1 MPSYAFKLYSS
12 SAGSGKTYTL
22 TKEYLSLVLVNPQL
36 YRHILAVTFTNKAT
50 EEMKGRII
58 SKLNELHQGEQSPLA
73 TELQALT
80 QLGPEGLQHRAGEVL
95 KTILHDYSRF
105 AVSTIDSFFQRVL
118 RSFAHDSLQRG
129 GYRIELDQ
137 EKVLE
142 ELTRMILL
150 DVGHDEALRDWLTK
164 YARSRIKDESSW
176 DFRKDLLNLASEIF
190 KEDFMKFEASLQ
202 PKLED
207 KAFVNTFLSQLKDI
221 EDEFEKTL
229 QAIGKRG
236 LAFMEQHGVQVADFS
251 YGETGVAGY
260 FTKMASG
267 KPTAPGSRILKAVED
282 PTSWYGKK
290 SPLKDQLQNAID
302 AGLYNMLVDGL
313 RYYSEN
319 ILRYNTAQEVKGFIY
334 GFGIL
339 SDITRKLQ
347 QYRDDNDVLLI
358 SDVARFLKEIIANN
372 DAPYIYEKVGA
383 TYQHYLIDEFQDTSA
398 FQWDNFKP
406 LMENSLGQG
415 KTNLIVGDVKQSIY
429 RWRGGDWTLLLR
441 KASEDLAPHPT
452 RRINLTDNW
461 RSKKNIIDFNN
472 AIFRQMPLYLQNKL
486 MDDVQKAEVDE
497 ATQQALIR
505 EAEQLSQAYADAY
518 QHFPASKKT
527 APIEQEGLVH
537 ITYFDRKEEN
547 EESGETTGWKEAAL
561 HRLPLLVEELQDKG
575 YTLGDIAFLVR
586 TGHEGSTVAQ
596 AMMDYKNRQ
605 GKPGYRYDVVSSEAL
620 YLGSSSAIK
629 LLIST
634 LRFMR
639 NAADKL
645 SAVYLVQEYRR
656 YVALPEL
663 CPEDLNPLF
672 GIEEG
677 TPAGLTDIQAYLVK
691 NLPEAFTTH
700 LPELSRLPL
709 FELTEALIRLFELN
723 KNKYEYAYL
732 QSFQD
737 AVLTYSRTEKTD
749 LSSFLQWWQEKGYKL
764 SVAVS
769 EGQDAI
775 RILTVHKSKGLQF
788 KIVVIPFCSWSL
800 DKNYSNTNILWG
812 SHAEKPFSMVERVP
826 VKYRS
831 ALLQSYFAKEFVTEK
846 VYTYLDSLNT
856 LYVALTR
863 AEAGLFLM
871 APRQAENKEG
881 YAVRSVSDLMASALR
896 TAETFQDED
905 KTYQDM
911 RPYWHEEDGIFN
923 LGGLPEPSEQKSSEG
938 HTLQLDQYLSSSWRE
953 KLTIKP
959 QAKEYFREEAAPQQ
973 RKINFPQL
981 VAGLLA
987 NLATPM
993 GLPEA
998 LDTLYF
1004 QGQVTHEERK
1014 QLEGMVQHILQQPEV
1029 ANWFGPHWQVRN
1041 APTLLSQSHG
1051 NCKPDRVLTQGQKL
1065 LAIKFVAEPTE
1076 NHKKGMKPLS
1086 MLFKKMGY
1094 QDITL
1099 LLYTTTTL
1107 QSILIP

>member
-1 MPSYAFKLYSS
+1 MSAYAFKLYSS

-22 TKEYLSLVLVNPQL
+22 TKEYLSLVLVNPHL

-58 SKLNELHQGEQSPLA
+58 SKLNDLRQGEQSPLA
-73 TELQALT
+73 TELQLLT
-80 QLGPEGLQHRAGEVL
+80 QLTPVGLQERAGAVL

-150 DVGHDEALRDWLTK
+150 DVGKDEALRDWLTK
-164 YARSRIKDESSW
+164 YARSRIQDESSW

-207 KAFVNTFLSQLKDI
+207 KAFVNTFLAELKAI
-221 EDEFEKTL
+221 EDKFESTL

-236 LAFMEQHGVQVADFS
+236 LAFMDQHGVHVTDFS
-251 YGETGVAGY
+251 YGESGVAGY

-267 KPTAPGSRILKAVED
+267 KPSAPGSRVLNAVDNPEN
-282 PTSWYGKK
+282 WYGKK
-290 SPLKDQLQNAID
+290 SPLKDQLHAVVTS
-302 AGLYNMLVDGL
+302 GLHDILIEGL
-313 RYYSEN
+313 RYFSEN
-319 ILRYNTAQEVKGFIY
+319 ILRYNTTKEVKSFIY

-358 SDVARFLKEIIANN
+358 SDVARFLKDIIANN

-383 TYQHYLIDEFQDTSA
+383 TYQHYLIDEFQDTST
-398 FQWDNFKP
+398 FQWDNFRP
-406 LMENSLGQG
+406 LIENSLGQG
-415 KTNLIVGDVKQSIY
+415 NTNLIVGDVKQSIY

-452 RRINLTDNW
+452 TRINLTDNW
-461 RSKKNIIDFNN
+461 RSKKNVIDFNN
-472 AIFRQMPLYLQNKL
+472 AIFRQMPLYLQEKL
-486 MDDVQKAEVDE
+486 MEDVNKAEVDE
-497 ATQQALIR
+497 STQKALVQ
-505 EAEQLSQAYADAY
+505 EAEQLGQAYADAY
-518 QHFPASKKT
+518 QHFPASKKQSN
-527 APIEQEGLVH
+527 PEQDGLVH
-537 ITYFDRKEEN
+537 ITYFDRKDEN

-561 HRLPLLVEELQDKG
+561 QRIPVLVEELQDKG
-575 YTLGDIAFLVR
+575 YSLGDIAFLVR
-586 TGHEGSTVAQ
+586 TGSEGSAVAQ
-596 AMMDYKNRQ
+596 AMMDYKNLR
-605 GKPGYRYDVVSSEAL
+605 GKQGYRYDVVSSEAL
-620 YLGSSSAIK
+620 YLGSSSAVK
-629 LLIST
+629 LLVST

-677 TPAGLTDIQAYLVK
+677 TPAGLTDIQMYLAN
-691 NLPEAFTTH
+691 NLPEAFTAN

-709 FELTEALIRLFELN
+709 FELSEALIRLFELN
-723 KNKYEYAYL
+723 RNKNEYAYL

-737 AVLTYSRTEKTD
+737 AVLTYSKTEKTD
-749 LSSFLQWWQEKGYKL
+749 LSSFLHWWQEKGYKL

-788 KIVVIPFCSWSL
+788 KIVIIPFCSWSL

-812 SHAEKPFSMVERVP
+812 SHPEKPFSSVERVP
-826 VKYRS
+826 VKYRAS
-831 ALLQSYFAKEFVTEK
+831 LLQSYFAEEFVTEK

-863 AEAGLFLM
+863 AEEGLFLM
-871 APRQAENKEG
+871 APRQTETKEG
-881 YAVRSVSDLMASALR
+881 YTVRTVSDLMATALR
-896 TAETFQDED
+896 EAESITIED

-911 RPYWHEEDGIFN
+911 RPHWNEEEGLFS
-923 LGGLPEPSEQKSSEG
+923 LGGLPAPSAKKSSHG
-938 HTLQLDQYLSSSWRE
+938 NTLQLEKYLSSSWRE

-959 QAKEYFREEAAPQQ
+959 QAKDYFKEEQSPQQ
-973 RKINFPQL
+973 RKVNFPQL
-981 VAGLLA
+981 AATLLA
-987 NLATPM
+987 NMQSPAT
-993 GLPEA
+993 LPDE
-998 LDTLYF
+998 LNTIYF
-1004 QGQVTHEERK
+1004 QGQVTHEEK
-1014 QLEGMVQHILQQPEV
+1014 DKLESMVSSILQQPDV
-1029 ANWFGPHWQVRN
+1029 AEWYGTQWQARN
-1041 APTLLSQSHG
+1041 SPTLLSRNNG
-1051 NCKPDRVLTQGQKL
+1051 TCKPDRVLTLGQQL
-1065 LAIKFVAEPTE
+1065 VAITFVAELTE
-1076 NHKKGMKPLS
+1076 GHVKAMQPLAN
-1086 MLFKKMGY
+1086 MFKKMGY
-1094 QDITL
+1094 SDISLNVYSTSDRQ
-1099 LLYTTTTL
+1099 TTKVG
-1107 QSILIP
+1107 